1 MAMSRRCFLTRLAWP
16 RVAGH
21 DTAEEPR
28 ACMRGI
34 VDVLY
39 NFHWIVPGEAARSAQ
54 AYAGFLRA
62 FLRRHG
68 IRTIV
73 NLRGSNPRFWWW
85 RYEKR
90 VTERSGVSHLD
101 IKMNSRN
108 LPSRALLLALLDA
121 FDVAE
126 RPLLLKC
133 SGGQDR
139 TSLGAGLYLIHRQGW
154 PAMAVAMAHFSGWPY
169 LHWPKQQQR
178 WIKHFLIF
186 AHEEAGGSP
195 LRAWIA
201 EGYRPE
207 LFKQWL
213 VSRDLEDAFR
223 HTDLHPARTTH

>member
-1 MAMSRRCFLTRLAWP
+1 M
-16 RVAGH
+16 
-21 DTAEEPR
+21 R
-28 ACMRGI
+28 AI

-62 FLRRHG
+62 FLRRHE

-90 VTERSGVSHLD
+90 VTERARVAHID
-101 IKMNSRN
+101 VKVNSRN
-108 LPSRALLLALLDA
+108 LPTRELLLKLLEA
-121 FDVAE
+121 FDAAE

-139 TSLGAGLYLIHRQGW
+139 TSLAAALYLIHRNGW
-154 PAMAVAMAHFSGWPY
+154 TDMSAAMAHFSGWPY
-169 LHWPKQQQR
+169 LHWPKRQQR

-186 AHEEAGGSP
+186 AHEQAAGRR
-195 LRAWIA
+195 LRGWIA

-213 VSRDLEDAFR
+213 VSRDLADAFR
-223 HTDLHPARTTH
+223 QTDVNPPRTTH